1 MSDLKAVFNLK
12 KIGQRFLKRITA
24 TAIGIAIFFP
34 FGQLQAETIWTPSLT
49 LAGIYDDNIQF
60 TRFEPEED
68 FIYTAQPG
76 LQLNYNQ
83 EFTRIYSRG
92 YVYLRRYDSNDELDD
107 EIYRFNLEGKSN
119 ITERFRLRGDYEF
132 IKDTTLDAE
141 LDEIGRIYSRED
153 RMNHHARL
161 SPTYNLTE
169 RFVVGLDGRYRDVS
183 YDSDVKVDYTVWD
196 VGMPFRWLLIT
207 QIDSIY
213 VSPGYSYR
221 DSDTNRTDSYNL
233 RIGWDH
239 ETTERLKL
247 NFSVGARYTEQ
258 ENLRSGDTYETWNG
272 LGALL
277 LDYIFQTGKLTLD
290 FQHDL
295 RNTAAGDVVNV
306 TRLRARLRWNFTER
320 MGMDLEG
327 RYFYTRDEREESGES
342 GQYYQLSP
350 ELFYQLTENHTIF
363 IVYDYSHDYND
374 ELEEDR
380 NAERNRVWAGIRL
393 NFPFEY

>member
-1 MSDLKAVFNLK
+1 L
-12 KIGQRFLKRITA
+12 
-24 TAIGIAIFFP
+24 
-34 FGQLQAETIWTPSLT
+34 
-49 LAGIYDDNIQF
+49 
-60 TRFEPEED
+60 
-68 FIYTAQPG
+68 
-76 LQLNYNQ
+76 
-83 EFTRIYSRG
+83 
-92 YVYLRRYDSNDELDD
+92 DS
-107 EIYRFNLEGKSN
+107 
-119 ITERFRLRGDYEF
+119 
-132 IKDTTLDAE
+132 E

-153 RMNHHARL
+153 RMNHQVRL

-169 RFVVGLDGRYRDVS
+169 RFVVGLHGRYRDVA

-196 VGMPFRWLLIT
+196 VGMPLRWLLIT

-258 ENLRSGDTYETWNG
+258 ENLRSGDKYETWNG

-306 TRLRARLRWNFTER
+306 TRLKARLVWNFTER

-327 RYFYTRDEREESGES
+327 RYFYTRDEREGSGES

-350 ELFYQLTENHTIF
+350 ELFYRLTENHMIF

-374 ELEEDR
+374 ELEEDSH
-380 NAERNRVWAGIRL
+380 AERNRVWAGIRL
-393 NFPFEY
+393 NFPFQF